1 MGMRTLVLWAHLV
14 SAMFWVGGMAFATFV
29 LMPALKK
36 EGGLALITQVMPR
49 VVARFRIM
57 VWAAISVIVLTGL
70 LNLYYVGVSTALL
83 GSRWGLFFFIK
94 MGLVAGLLVVFL
106 MAPRLVG
113 ITLCSSCDG
122 CAPALNEKKG
132 VLLHVLAIALALGAV
147 FIGLHL

>member
-1 MGMRTLVLWAHLV
+1 MEARTLVLWAHLV

-36 EGGLALITQVMPR
+36 EGGLALITRIMPR
-49 VVARFRIM
+49 VVARFRIL
-57 VWAAISVIVLTGL
+57 VWVAISVLVLTGL
-70 LNLYYVGVSTALL
+70 LNLYFVGAGTVLL
-83 GSRWGLFFFIK
+83 NSRWGLFFLIK
-94 MGLVAGLLVVFL
+94 MVLVASLLVVFL

-132 VLLHVLAIALALGAV
+132 LLLHVLAIVLALGAV